1 MSYVPPHLR
10 NPSSTTVATARTPSV
25 TLDNHHHHHHKL
37 AFASNTT
44 TNCSPSLSSF
54 HNNASRRSSA
64 APPSPR
70 ILANPDTIFPQWQPS
85 ERVSRMTPEQIEEV
99 RSRLNL
105 DVAVASD
112 SPPAPAPIESFTDM
126 CLHPS
131 IMKDI
136 AYHEYTRPTSI
147 QAQAMPIALSGRD
160 LLGCAETGSGKTAA
174 FTIPMIQHC
183 LAQHPIRR
191 NDGPLALVLAPT
203 RELAQQIEK
212 EVKAFS
218 RSLESLKTAIV
229 VGGTNIEKQRSEL
242 RAGVE
247 IAVATPGRF
256 IDHLQQGNTSLSRIS
271 FVVLDEADRMLDMGF
286 EPQIREVM
294 RNLPEKHQTL
304 LFSATM
310 PVEIEELSKEYLANP
325 VQVKVGK
332 VSSPTT
338 NVSQTL
344 VKISENEKNGTIP
357 FCTLSLSI
365 AGHHHQRHRPLPHLS
380 PMILKSG
387 LEHPTNHGMTSHI
400 AKAAVEELKKFLI
413 HDSVDEMKRRLDKL
427 FMVVILRTLHS
438 DFDHVLDQILA
449 GEQVPSMDS
458 LVTRLL
464 CVPTLVRGENSVV
477 ATETSVAPVETS
489 AMVASRG
496 RGSRGNRGGR
506 SSRGGRPQCTYCKK
520 LGHTQEKCYVLHG
533 YPNNV
538 AHVSKSEKSESKF
551 SDEKYQDY
559 LRLKSISQ
567 AQASSWPS
575 VSIACISQ
583 YVEGGCILVHID
595 RLLDLL
601 VEEASQAEKC
611 GHPCPLTIVF
621 VERKTRCDEVAE
633 ALVAQGLSAV
643 SLHGGRSQSEREAAL
658 HDFRSGST
666 NILVATDVAS
676 RGLDVTGVSHV
687 INLDLPKT
695 MEDYVHRI
703 GRTGRAG
710 STGLATSF
718 YTDRDMFLVANI
730 RKAIADAESGNT
742 LTFATGKVARRKE
755 KEAAAAQ
762 KEANIALSKQLG
774 LGAASM
780 NIEDKYKFMI
790 TATNT
795 KKEGAADSA
804 WDD

>member
-10 NPSSTTVATARTPSV
+10 NATSTTIATARIPSITV
-25 TLDNHHHHHHKL
+25 DNNHHNNNHHKL
-37 AFASNTT
+37 AFTSNNNTNA
-44 TNCSPSLSSF
+44 NCSPSLPSF
-54 HNNASRRSSA
+54 HSASRRSSV
-64 APPSPR
+64 APPSLR
-70 ILANPDTIFPQWQPS
+70 ILASLDPVFPQWQPS
-85 ERVSRMTPEQIEEV
+85 ERASRMTPKQIEEV

-105 DVAVASD
+105 DVTVALY

-183 LAQHPIRR
+183 LAQASIRR

-242 RAGVE
+242 RVGVE

-310 PVEIEELSKEYLANP
+310 PVEIEALAKEYLASP

-344 VKISENEKNGTIP
+344 VKIFENEK
-357 FCTLSLSI
+357 
-365 AGHHHQRHRPLPHLS
+365 
-380 PMILKSG
+380 
-387 LEHPTNHGMTSHI
+387 
-400 AKAAVEELKKFLI
+400 
-413 HDSVDEMKRRLDKL
+413 
-427 FMVVILRTLHS
+427 
-438 DFDHVLDQILA
+438 
-449 GEQVPSMDS
+449 
-458 LVTRLL
+458 
-464 CVPTLVRGENSVV
+464 
-477 ATETSVAPVETS
+477 
-489 AMVASRG
+489 
-496 RGSRGNRGGR
+496 
-506 SSRGGRPQCTYCKK
+506 
-520 LGHTQEKCYVLHG
+520 
-533 YPNNV
+533 
-538 AHVSKSEKSESKF
+538 
-551 SDEKYQDY
+551 
-559 LRLKSISQ
+559 
-567 AQASSWPS
+567 
-575 VSIACISQ
+575 
-583 YVEGGCILVHID
+583 ID

-601 VEEASQAEKC
+601 VEDASQAEKC
-611 GHPCPLTIVF
+611 GHPFLLTIVF
-621 VERKTRCDEVAE
+621 VERKTRCDEVAK
-633 ALVAQGLSAV
+633 ALIAQGLSAV
-643 SLHGGRSQSEREAAL
+643 SLHGGRSQSERESAL

-755 KEAAAAQ
+755 KEAAAQ
-762 KEANIALSKQLG
+762 KEANIDLSKQLG
-774 LGAASM
+774 LGAASI

-790 TATNT
+790 TSTNT
-795 KKEGAADSA
+795 KREGAADSA